1 MEKVIQRMRNKN
13 YQKKNS
19 INMTIHDL
27 VSLALANTKMPNLCE
42 FYKNFDRMSK
52 LFFIYHVLINMF

>member
-1 MEKVIQRMRNKN
+1 MEKVIHQMRNKN
-13 YQKKNS
+13 YQEKKN
-19 INMTIHDL
+19 INMTIHEL

-42 FYKNFDRMSK
+42 FYKTFDRMSK